1 MTPNSH
7 PWDMIQQMLN
17 KEKYKPI
24 ERGSGQKGPLSP
36 LLRGSILWI
45 HYMGAQNPKGTVLF
59 DQLQELTK
67 YRARASSPQAD
78 RGNARGAKP
87 PASSLPPPGRG
98 AGVALGAGLPPGTQ
112 RGFSLPLPNGRSRCR
127 GPSPAGGAGGVDT
140 PPWPVLAAA
149 REEAPER
156 LLVLRGAR
164 RPPRPAPRDAAG
176 PRLRAPGTARP
187 AIGACERRPGMAAS
201 EMLRGCDILIVYSQD
216 AREWCEYLQS
226 LFLSSRQVQSQKT
239 LTYRLGP
246 EVSFSATDLSFFLS
260 ARCIVVL
267 LSAEMVQQFCQPT
280 LLPLLQ
286 RAFHPPHRVVRLLCG
301 VQDSED
307 FLDFFPDWAHW
318 QELTC
323 DDEPETYVT
332 AVKKVISEVT
342 AVSKAGSY
350 LNQLSQGHESGSLS
364 EPVPPMDTQDTGQT
378 WGPEA
383 SSESSK
389 DCYQEHYQSQ
399 MYSETGQP
407 QESAAATEYL
417 DGQAARMG
425 QFSFLLF
432 PFSGVLC
439 SVDSGCD
446 SVTDTETEDEKVF
459 PYSKQQSLSTEIS
472 PGNLMVVQPDRI
484 RCGAETTVYVIVRCQ
499 LDERVT
505 TEAEFSPE
513 DSPSIRVEAKLENE
527 YTVSVK
533 APNLSSG
540 TVSLRIYSGD
550 LVVCETVISYYTD
563 MEEIGNL
570 LSNAANPVEFMCQ
583 AFKIVPYNTETLDK
597 LLTESLKNNIPASGL
612 HLFGIN
618 QLEEEDMMTN
628 QRDEELPT
636 LLHFAAKYGLKN
648 LTALL
653 LTCPGALQAYS
664 VANKHG
670 HYPNTIAEKH
680 GFRDLR
686 QFIDEYVETVDMLK
700 SHIKEELMQGEETDA
715 VYESMAHLSTDLLMK
730 CSLNPGCDEELYESM
745 AAFAPAATEDLYVE
759 MLQTSSPSPRDFS
772 RTTKDS
778 MIRKFLEGNSMGT
791 ASSER
796 ELHHVRQEKDS
807 YHTVEDDETFSVDLA
822 NRPPIP
828 VPRPDTSVP
837 GAHQLPDNEPY
848 ISKVFAEKS
857 QERPGNIYVSS
868 ESFKKE
874 PPVRPWR
881 DRPQSSIYDPFAGMK
896 TPGQRQLITLQEQVK
911 LGIVNVDE
919 AVLHF
924 KEWQLNQKK
933 RSESFR
939 FQQKETQTPR
949 GCNSGVYFKN
959 KLNFFQENLK
969 RLRDSITRRQKEKQK
984 SGKQPDLEITVP
996 IRHSQLLPGKVE
1008 FGVYESGPRKSVFP
1022 PRTELRRGDWKTDS
1036 TSSTASSAS
1045 NRSSTRSLLSVSS
1058 GMEGDNEDNEVPE
1071 VTRSRSPGPL
1081 QVDGA
1086 PAVPLERPPR
1096 VPPRAA
1102 SQR

>member
-1 MTPNSH
+1 MP
-7 PWDMIQQMLN
+7 PCC
-17 KEKYKPI
+17 
-24 ERGSGQKGPLSP
+24 SG
-36 LLRGSILWI
+36 
-45 HYMGAQNPKGTVLF
+45 VL
-59 DQLQELTK
+59 
-67 YRARASSPQAD
+67 
-78 RGNARGAKP
+78 G
-87 PASSLPPPGRG
+87 
-98 AGVALGAGLPPGTQ
+98 
-112 RGFSLPLPNGRSRCR
+112 
-127 GPSPAGGAGGVDT
+127 
-140 PPWPVLAAA
+140 
-149 REEAPER
+149 
-156 LLVLRGAR
+156 
-164 RPPRPAPRDAAG
+164 
-176 PRLRAPGTARP
+176 
-187 AIGACERRPGMAAS
+187 
-201 EMLRGCDILIVYSQD
+201 GCDILIVYSLD
-216 AREWCEYLQS
+216 AEEWCQYLQD
-226 LFLSSRQVQSQKT
+226 LFLSSRQVHSQKT

-246 EVSFSATDLSFFLS
+246 KTSFSAEDLSFFLS
-260 ARCIVVL
+260 TRCIVVL
-267 LSAEMVQQFCQPT
+267 LSAELVQCFCQPA

-286 RAFHPPHRVVRLLCG
+286 RAFHPPHRIVRLLCG
-301 VQDSED
+301 VQDSEE

-323 DDEPETYVT
+323 EDEPETYVA
-332 AVKKVISEVT
+332 AVKKAISE
-342 AVSKAGSY
+342 
-350 LNQLSQGHESGSLS
+350 
-364 EPVPPMDTQDTGQT
+364 
-378 WGPEA
+378 
-383 SSESSK
+383 
-389 DCYQEHYQSQ
+389 
-399 MYSETGQP
+399 
-407 QESAAATEYL
+407 
-417 DGQAARMG
+417 
-425 QFSFLLF
+425 
-432 PFSGVLC
+432 
-439 SVDSGCD
+439 DSGCD
-446 SVTDTETEDEKVF
+446 SVTDTETEDEKVLS
-459 PYSKQQSLSTEIS
+459 YSKQQGLPPETP

-484 RCGAETTVYVIVRCQ
+484 RCGAETTIYVFVRCK

-513 DSPSIRVEAKLENE
+513 DSPSIRAEAKLENE

-540 TVSLRIYSGD
+540 NVSLKIYSGN
-550 LVVCETVISYYTD
+550 LLVCETVISYYTD

-570 LSNAANPVEFMCQ
+570 LSKAANPVEFMCQ

-628 QRDEELPT
+628 QRNEELPT

-700 SHIKEELMQGEETDA
+700 SHIKEELMQGEESDA

-730 CSLNPGCDEELYESM
+730 CSLNPGCDEDLYESM
-745 AAFAPAATEDLYVE
+745 AAFVPAATEDLYVE
-759 MLQTSSPSPRDFS
+759 MLQASTSSPIPGDGFS

-778 MIRKFLEGNSMGT
+778 MIRKFLEGNSIGM
-791 ASSER
+791 ASLER
-796 ELHHVRQEKDS
+796 DTHRLGQEEEDV
-807 YHTVEDDETFSVDLA
+807 YHTVDDDEAFSVDLA
-822 NRPPIP
+822 SRPPVP
-828 VPRPDTSVP
+828 VPRPEASASGIPRILYLLNHCSETVP
-837 GAHQLPDNEPY
+837 FRTVFNQLQGTESELGADSGARLGAVIRFSFLAFLEAFMHSMKTECKQVVEDVAKDHKL
-848 ISKVFAEKS
+848 EKAALNQS
-857 QERPGNIYVSS
+857 CR
-868 ESFKKE
+868 E

-881 DRPQSSIYDPFAGMK
+881 DRPQSSVYDPFAGMK

-939 FQQKETQTPR
+939 FQQ
-949 GCNSGVYFKN
+949 
-959 KLNFFQENLK
+959 ENLK
-969 RLRDSITRRQKEKQK
+969 RLRDSITRRQREKQK
-984 SGKQPDLEITVP
+984 SGKQTVHPFALLGRVLALASGATLLLRSLSFLLHPSARGDLEITVP
-996 IRHSQLLPGKVE
+996 IRHSQHLPGKVD

-1071 VTRSRSPGPL
+1071 VTRSRSPGPP
-1081 QVDGA
+1081 QVDNA
-1086 PAVPLERPPR
+1086 PTVPLERPPR

>member
-1 MTPNSH
+1 
-7 PWDMIQQMLN
+7 
-17 KEKYKPI
+17 
-24 ERGSGQKGPLSP
+24 
-36 LLRGSILWI
+36 
-45 HYMGAQNPKGTVLF
+45 
-59 DQLQELTK
+59 
-67 YRARASSPQAD
+67 
-78 RGNARGAKP
+78 
-87 PASSLPPPGRG
+87 
-98 AGVALGAGLPPGTQ
+98 
-112 RGFSLPLPNGRSRCR
+112 
-127 GPSPAGGAGGVDT
+127 
-140 PPWPVLAAA
+140 
-149 REEAPER
+149 
-156 LLVLRGAR
+156 
-164 RPPRPAPRDAAG
+164 
-176 PRLRAPGTARP
+176 
-187 AIGACERRPGMAAS
+187 MAAS
-201 EMLRGCDILIVYSQD
+201 GMLVGCDILIVYSSD
-216 AREWCEYLQS
+216 AEEWCQYLQD
-226 LFLSSRQVQSQKT
+226 LFLSSRQVHNQKM

-246 EVSFSATDLSFFLS
+246 KTSFSAEDLSFFLRT
-260 ARCIVVL
+260 RCIVVL
-267 LSAEMVQQFCQPT
+267 LSAELVQCFCQPA

-301 VQDSED
+301 VPDSEE

-323 DDEPETYVT
+323 DDEPETYVA
-332 AVKKVISEVT
+332 AVRKAISE
-342 AVSKAGSY
+342 
-350 LNQLSQGHESGSLS
+350 
-364 EPVPPMDTQDTGQT
+364 
-378 WGPEA
+378 
-383 SSESSK
+383 
-389 DCYQEHYQSQ
+389 
-399 MYSETGQP
+399 
-407 QESAAATEYL
+407 
-417 DGQAARMG
+417 
-425 QFSFLLF
+425 
-432 PFSGVLC
+432 
-439 SVDSGCD
+439 DSGCD
-446 SVTDTETEDEKVF
+446 SVTDTETEDEKIL
-459 PYSKQQSLSTEIS
+459 PYSEQQSLPPKTS

-484 RCGAETTVYVIVRCQ
+484 RCGAETTVYVIVRCK

-527 YTVSVK
+527 YTVSMK

-540 TVSLRIYSGD
+540 NVSLKIYSGD
-550 LVVCETVISYYTD
+550 LVVCETIISYYTD

-700 SHIKEELMQGEETDA
+700 SHIKEELMQGEEADA

-730 CSLNPGCDEELYESM
+730 CSLNPGCDEDLYESM
-745 AAFAPAATEDLYVE
+745 VAFVPAATEDLYVE
-759 MLQTSSPSPRDFS
+759 MLQASTSNPIPGDGFS

-778 MIRKFLEGNSMGT
+778 MIRKFLEGNSVRM
-791 ASSER
+791 SSLER
-796 ELHHVRQEKDS
+796 EVHHLGQEEDV
-807 YHTVEDDETFSVDLA
+807 YHTVDDDEAFSVDLA
-822 NRPPIP
+822 NRPPVP
-828 VPRPDTSVP
+828 VPRPEASASGT
-837 GAHQLPDNEPY
+837 HQLSDNEPY

-857 QERPGNIYVSS
+857 QERPENFYVTS
-868 ESFKKE
+868 ESIRKE

-881 DRPQSSIYDPFAGMK
+881 DRPQSSVYDPFAGMK

-939 FQQKETQTPR
+939 FQQ
-949 GCNSGVYFKN
+949 
-959 KLNFFQENLK
+959 ENLK
-969 RLRDSITRRQKEKQK
+969 RLRDSITRRQREKQK
-984 SGKQPDLEITVP
+984 SGKQT
-996 IRHSQLLPGKVE
+996 G
-1008 FGVYESGPRKSVFP
+1008 
-1022 PRTELRRGDWKTDS
+1022 
-1036 TSSTASSAS
+1036 SAS

-1058 GMEGDNEDNEVPE
+1058 GMEADNEDNEAPE
-1071 VTRSRSPGPL
+1071 VTRSRSPGPP
-1081 QVDGA
+1081 QVDST
-1086 PAVPLERPPR
+1086 PIVPLERPPR

-1102 SQR
+1102 SQRPPTRETFHPPPPVPPRGR

>member
-1 MTPNSH
+1 
-7 PWDMIQQMLN
+7 
-17 KEKYKPI
+17 
-24 ERGSGQKGPLSP
+24 
-36 LLRGSILWI
+36 
-45 HYMGAQNPKGTVLF
+45 
-59 DQLQELTK
+59 
-67 YRARASSPQAD
+67 
-78 RGNARGAKP
+78 
-87 PASSLPPPGRG
+87 
-98 AGVALGAGLPPGTQ
+98 
-112 RGFSLPLPNGRSRCR
+112 
-127 GPSPAGGAGGVDT
+127 
-140 PPWPVLAAA
+140 
-149 REEAPER
+149 
-156 LLVLRGAR
+156 
-164 RPPRPAPRDAAG
+164 
-176 PRLRAPGTARP
+176 
-187 AIGACERRPGMAAS
+187 MAAS
-201 EMLRGCDILIVYSQD
+201 GVFRGCDILLVYSAD
-216 AREWCEYLQS
+216 AEEWCQYLQG
-226 LFLSSRQVQSQKT
+226 LFLASRQVRSQKT

-246 EVSFSATDLSFFLS
+246 QTTFSAEDLTFFRS
-260 ARCIVVL
+260 VRCVVVL
-267 LSAEMVQQFCQPT
+267 LSAELVRCFGQPA

-286 RAFHPPHRVVRLLCG
+286 RAFHPPHRMVRLLCG
-301 VQDSED
+301 VQDSEE

-323 DDEPETYVT
+323 DDEPETYV
-332 AVKKVISEVT
+332 AVVKKAISE
-342 AVSKAGSY
+342 
-350 LNQLSQGHESGSLS
+350 
-364 EPVPPMDTQDTGQT
+364 
-378 WGPEA
+378 
-383 SSESSK
+383 
-389 DCYQEHYQSQ
+389 
-399 MYSETGQP
+399 
-407 QESAAATEYL
+407 
-417 DGQAARMG
+417 
-425 QFSFLLF
+425 
-432 PFSGVLC
+432 
-439 SVDSGCD
+439 DSGCD
-446 SVTDTETEDEKVF
+446 SVTDTETEDEKVLANL
-459 PYSKQQSLSTEIS
+459 KQQSLPLETS

-484 RCGAETTVYVIVRCQ
+484 RCGAETTVYVIMRCK

-513 DSPSIRVEAKLENE
+513 DSPSVRVEARLENE
-527 YTVSVK
+527 YTVAVK

-540 TVSLRIYSGD
+540 NVSLKIYSGD
-550 LVVCETVISYYTD
+550 LVVCETIISYYTD
-563 MEEIGNL
+563 MEEIGHL
-570 LSNAANPVEFMCQ
+570 LSSAADPVEFMCQ

-597 LLTESLKNNIPASGL
+597 LLTESLKSNIPASGL

-700 SHIKEELMQGEETDA
+700 SHIKEELMQGEEADS

-730 CSLNPGCDEELYESM
+730 CSLHPGCDEELYESM
-745 AAFAPAATEDLYVE
+745 ATFVPAATEDLYVE
-759 MLQTSSPSPRDFS
+759 MLQASTSNPISGGGFS

-778 MIRKFLEGNSMGT
+778 MIRKFLEGNNVGM
-791 ASSER
+791 ASLER
-796 ELHHVRQEKDS
+796 ELYCHDPEDV
-807 YHTVEDDETFSVDLA
+807 YHTVDEEEAFPVDLA
-822 NRPPIP
+822 SRPPIP
-828 VPRPDTSVP
+828 VPRPEASAS

-857 QERPGNIYVSS
+857 QERPGNFYVSS
-868 ESFKKE
+868 ESIRKE
-874 PPVRPWR
+874 PPVRPCR

-939 FQQKETQTPR
+939 FQQ
-949 GCNSGVYFKN
+949 
-959 KLNFFQENLK
+959 ENLK

-984 SGKQPDLEITVP
+984 LGKQADLEITVP

-1022 PRTELRRGDWKTDS
+1022 PRSELRRGDWKTDS

-1071 VTRSRSPGPL
+1071 VTRSRSPVPP
-1081 QVDGA
+1081 QVDGVSA
-1086 PAVPLERPPR
+1086 LPVERPPR

-1102 SQR
+1102 SQRPPTRETFHPPPPVPRRGR

>member
-1 MTPNSH
+1 
-7 PWDMIQQMLN
+7 
-17 KEKYKPI
+17 
-24 ERGSGQKGPLSP
+24 
-36 LLRGSILWI
+36 
-45 HYMGAQNPKGTVLF
+45 
-59 DQLQELTK
+59 
-67 YRARASSPQAD
+67 
-78 RGNARGAKP
+78 
-87 PASSLPPPGRG
+87 
-98 AGVALGAGLPPGTQ
+98 
-112 RGFSLPLPNGRSRCR
+112 
-127 GPSPAGGAGGVDT
+127 
-140 PPWPVLAAA
+140 
-149 REEAPER
+149 
-156 LLVLRGAR
+156 
-164 RPPRPAPRDAAG
+164 
-176 PRLRAPGTARP
+176 
-187 AIGACERRPGMAAS
+187 MAAS
-201 EMLRGCDILIVYSQD
+201 EVLRGCDILIVYSPD
-216 AREWCEYLQS
+216 AAEWCQYLQD
-226 LFLSSRQVQSQKT
+226 LFLASRQVHNQEI
-239 LTYRLGP
+239 LTYKLGP
-246 EVSFSATDLSFFLS
+246 KVSFSATDLSFFLS

-267 LSAEMVQQFCQPT
+267 LSVEMVQQFCQPA

-301 VQDSED
+301 VQDSEE
-307 FLDFFPDWAHW
+307 FLDYFPDWAHW

-332 AVKKVISEVT
+332 AVKKAISE
-342 AVSKAGSY
+342 
-350 LNQLSQGHESGSLS
+350 
-364 EPVPPMDTQDTGQT
+364 
-378 WGPEA
+378 
-383 SSESSK
+383 
-389 DCYQEHYQSQ
+389 
-399 MYSETGQP
+399 
-407 QESAAATEYL
+407 
-417 DGQAARMG
+417 
-425 QFSFLLF
+425 
-432 PFSGVLC
+432 
-439 SVDSGCD
+439 DSGCD
-446 SVTDTETEDEKVF
+446 SVTDTETEDEKVL
-459 PYSKQQSLSTEIS
+459 PYSKQQSLSTETS

-499 LDERVT
+499 LDERVM

-540 TVSLRIYSGD
+540 TVSLKIYSGD

-597 LLTESLKNNIPASGL
+597 LLTESLKNNIPSSGL

-680 GFRDLR
+680 GFKDLR

-759 MLQTSSPSPRDFS
+759 MLQASNPSPRDGFS

-796 ELHHVRQEKDS
+796 EPHHVRREKDI
-807 YHTVEDDETFSVDLA
+807 YHTVEEDENFSMDLA

-828 VPRPDTSVP
+828 VPRPEASAP

-939 FQQKETQTPR
+939 FQQ
-949 GCNSGVYFKN
+949 
-959 KLNFFQENLK
+959 ENLK
-969 RLRDSITRRQKEKQK
+969 RLRDSITRRQREKLK
-984 SGKQPDLEITVP
+984 SGKQADLEITVP

-1071 VTRSRSPGPL
+1071 FTRSRSPGPL
-1081 QVDGA
+1081 QVDGT

-1102 SQR
+1102 SQRPLTRETFHPPPPVPPRGR

>member
-1 MTPNSH
+1 M
-7 PWDMIQQMLN
+7 
-17 KEKYKPI
+17 
-24 ERGSGQKGPLSP
+24 
-36 LLRGSILWI
+36 
-45 HYMGAQNPKGTVLF
+45 A
-59 DQLQELTK
+59 
-67 YRARASSPQAD
+67 
-78 RGNARGAKP
+78 
-87 PASSLPPPGRG
+87 
-98 AGVALGAGLPPGTQ
+98 
-112 RGFSLPLPNGRSRCR
+112 
-127 GPSPAGGAGGVDT
+127 
-140 PPWPVLAAA
+140 
-149 REEAPER
+149 
-156 LLVLRGAR
+156 
-164 RPPRPAPRDAAG
+164 
-176 PRLRAPGTARP
+176 APGVLGR
-187 AIGACERRPGMAAS
+187 
-201 EMLRGCDILIVYSQD
+201 CDILIVYSPD
-216 AREWCEYLQS
+216 AEEWCQYLQD
-226 LFLSSRQVQSQKT
+226 LFLSSRQVRSQKM
-239 LTYRLGP
+239 LTHRLGP
-246 EVSFSATDLSFFLS
+246 EASFSANDLSLSLS
-260 ARCIVVL
+260 ARCVVVL
-267 LSAEMVQQFCQPT
+267 LSEELVQHFYRPA

-301 VQDSED
+301 VRGSQE
-307 FLDFFPDWAHW
+307 FLRFFPDWAHW

-323 DDEPETYVT
+323 DDEPETYVA
-332 AVKKVISEVT
+332 AVRKAISE
-342 AVSKAGSY
+342 
-350 LNQLSQGHESGSLS
+350 
-364 EPVPPMDTQDTGQT
+364 
-378 WGPEA
+378 
-383 SSESSK
+383 
-389 DCYQEHYQSQ
+389 
-399 MYSETGQP
+399 
-407 QESAAATEYL
+407 
-417 DGQAARMG
+417 
-425 QFSFLLF
+425 
-432 PFSGVLC
+432 
-439 SVDSGCD
+439 DSGCD
-446 SVTDTETEDEKVF
+446 SVTDTEPEDEK
-459 PYSKQQSLSTEIS
+459 PYSRQQSLSLETS
-472 PGNLMVVQPDRI
+472 PGNLMVVQPNRI
-484 RCGAETTVYVIVRCQ
+484 RCGAETTVYVIVRCK

-505 TEAEFSPE
+505 TEAEFSPK
-513 DSPSIRVEAKLENE
+513 DSPLIRVEAQLENE
-527 YTVSVK
+527 YTISVK

-540 TVSLRIYSGD
+540 NVSLKIYSGD
-550 LVVCETVISYYTD
+550 LVVCETIVSYYTD

-700 SHIKEELMQGEETDA
+700 SHIKEELMQGEEADA

-730 CSLNPGCDEELYESM
+730 CSLNPGCDEDLYESM

-759 MLQTSSPSPRDFS
+759 MLQASASNPIPRDSFS

-778 MIRKFLEGNSMGT
+778 MIRKFLEGNSTGM
-791 ASSER
+791 ASLER
-796 ELHHVRQEKDS
+796 DARHLGREEDV
-807 YHTVEDDETFSVDLA
+807 YHMVDDDEAFSMDLA
-822 NRPPIP
+822 SRPPVP
-828 VPRPDTSVP
+828 VPRPDASAP
-837 GAHQLPDNEPY
+837 SAHQLPDNEPY

-857 QERPGNIYVSS
+857 QERPGNFYVSS
-868 ESFKKE
+868 ESIKKE
-874 PPVRPWR
+874 PLVRPWR
-881 DRPQSSIYDPFAGMK
+881 DQPQSSIYDPFAGMK

-939 FQQKETQTPR
+939 FQQ
-949 GCNSGVYFKN
+949 
-959 KLNFFQENLK
+959 ENLK
-969 RLRDSITRRQKEKQK
+969 RLRESITRRQREKQK
-984 SGKQPDLEITVP
+984 SGKQTDLEITVP
-996 IRHSQLLPGKVE
+996 IRHSQHLPGKVE

-1036 TSSTASSAS
+1036 TSSTASSVS

-1071 VTRSRSPGPL
+1071 VTRSHSPGPP
-1081 QVDGA
+1081 QVDGT
-1086 PAVPLERPPR
+1086 PTMPLERPPR

-1102 SQR
+1102 SQRPPTRETFHPPPPVPPRGR